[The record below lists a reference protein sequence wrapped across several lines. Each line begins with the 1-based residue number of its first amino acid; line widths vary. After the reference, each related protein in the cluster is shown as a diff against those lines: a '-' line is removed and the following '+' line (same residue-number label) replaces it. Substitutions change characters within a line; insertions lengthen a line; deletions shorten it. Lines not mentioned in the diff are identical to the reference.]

1 MSVHS
6 LLVDELHLCFAAL
19 RLSAPEQV
27 NRLRSSIERE
37 GLRTPL
43 LASTGVEAG
52 KKVLVDGF
60 KRLQA
65 VRDLGGQTVMASLLD
80 LDATACQAAIL
91 HCNAPHQ
98 GLADLEEG
106 WIVQSLC
113 RRHGL
118 NQVAVGQLLHR
129 HKSWVC
135 RRLQLAENI
144 DPGIQ
149 SDIRLGLL
157 SATVARELER
167 LPRGNQATV
176 AQAVREHQLS
186 SRQTA
191 ELVTL
196 VLCADDPAA
205 REALLTDPLRYV
217 VRGAAS
223 RVTSGDPRLGKR
235 ADEIRKRLL
244 SLRGAAFGLDNAVRR
259 HTPAGL
265 DPDEAGLL
273 LDLLADTLR
282 MGHRAVAV
290 LQGLARDSG
299 LLTDE
304 TTAVVHA

>member
-6 LLVDELHLCFAAL
+6 LTVDELHLRFGTL
-19 RLSAPEQV
+19 RLSAPDQV
-27 NRLRSSIERE
+27 DRLRSSIERE

-52 KKVLVDGF
+52 QKVLVDGF

-80 LDATACQAAIL
+80 LDSTACQAAIL

-144 DPGIQ
+144 EPDIQ

-157 SATVARELER
+157 SATVARELAR
-167 LPRGNQATV
+167 LPRGNQQAI
-176 AQAVREHQLS
+176 AQVVRDHQLT
-186 SRQTA
+186 SRQVSQ
-191 ELVTL
+191 LVSSL
-196 VLCADDPAA
+196 LGSDEPAA
-205 REALLTDPLRYV
+205 KEALLADPLRYM
-217 VRGAAS
+217 AAATPS
-223 RVTSGDPRLGKR
+223 RVTRGDPRLGAGANEFR
-235 ADEIRKRLL
+235 RRLF
-244 SLRGAAFGLDNAVRR
+244 SLRGAAFGLDHAVRR
-259 HTPAGL
+259 HLPGGL
-265 DPDEAGLL
+265 DFDEARLL
-273 LDLLADTLR
+273 LDLLADTIR
-282 MGHRAVAV
+282 TSQGAVAV
-290 LQGLARDSG
+290 LQGLVRDG
-299 LLTDE
+299 GVPAGE
-304 TTAVVHA
+304 PGVAAHA